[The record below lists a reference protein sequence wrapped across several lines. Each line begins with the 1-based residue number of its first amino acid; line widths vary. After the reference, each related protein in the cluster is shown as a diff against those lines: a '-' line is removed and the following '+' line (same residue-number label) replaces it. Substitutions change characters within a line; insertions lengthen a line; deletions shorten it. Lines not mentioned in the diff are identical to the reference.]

1 MTTIFFGSSD
11 YCLPILTSLY
21 KQFKLAA
28 IITKPHSPVSDFA
41 KKNKIPV
48 FTPNNKSELAN
59 LSGMLISLN
68 LDMAIVADYGLIIPK
83 EIFEIPKYKTLNIH
97 FSKLPQYRG
106 PSPVQYTI
114 LNADQSAWISYMLM
128 SEKMDT
134 GDILLQEE
142 FSLSGH
148 ETTGDLYQ
156 KLFEIAAQKLP
167 EVIKIYVSGKIIPQK
182 QAEGKATYTK
192 LLTRDDGF
200 IPFSILKAAI
210 SGEKVE
216 LKKEDF
222 PESSV
227 LYEKLLNCQIAKLLE
242 KTLRAFSPWPGL
254 YTNVTIQQCN
264 PSTAL
269 RAGNE
274 TIKLSS
280 QKRLKLIK
288 LHLENNHLVINLVQ
302 LEGKNPVSWKQ
313 FLEGYSILH

>member
-142 FSLSGH
+142 FSFQGM
-148 ETTGDLYQ
+148 
-156 KLFEIAAQKLP
+156 KPPEIS
-167 EVIKIYVSGKIIPQK
+167 IKNC
-182 QAEGKATYTK
+182 
-192 LLTRDDGF
+192 
-200 IPFSILKAAI
+200 LK
-210 SGEKVE
+210 SQPKN
-216 LKKEDF
+216 F
-222 PESSV
+222 P
-227 LYEKLLNCQIAKLLE
+227 K
-242 KTLRAFSPWPGL
+242 
-254 YTNVTIQQCN
+254 
-264 PSTAL
+264 
-269 RAGNE
+269 
-274 TIKLSS
+274 
-280 QKRLKLIK
+280 
-288 LHLENNHLVINLVQ
+288 
-302 LEGKNPVSWKQ
+302 
-313 FLEGYSILH
+313 